1 MSFSLVGSVID
12 LIVTVLSVLGLGGLF
27 ALMVVE
33 SFGIPPLPSE
43 VILPF
48 AGFLVASG
56 TFPLLP
62 TIVLAIGGALVGS
75 LVAYAVG
82 RWWRHRIT
90 GIGVGSL
97 RLEPRHLERMDR
109 YFAEKGEVTVAVAR
123 VIPVV
128 RAYISYPAGTARMPL
143 PKFVAFTLLG
153 STPFVLA
160 LVYAG
165 MLLRADWTAV
175 TSDFQYLDYA
185 VFALLAIVVVYV
197 ILQVAGVLAPGWP
210 PRRLRRTDAASAPAK
225 SG

>member
-12 LIVTVLSVLGLGGLF
+12 LIVTILSVLGLGGLF

-56 TFPLLP
+56 TFPLVP
-62 TIVLAIGGALVGS
+62 TIALAIGGAIAGS
-75 LVAYAVG
+75 CIAYAVG
-82 RWWRHRIT
+82 RWWRDRIT
-90 GIGVGSL
+90 GLGIGSL

-123 VIPVV
+123 VIPVI
-128 RAYISYPAGTARMPL
+128 RAYISYPAGTARMSPARFL
-143 PKFVAFTLLG
+143 GFTLLG

-165 MLLRADWTAV
+165 MLLRSDWAVV
-175 TSDFQYLDYA
+175 TSYFEYLDYA
-185 VFALLAIVVVYV
+185 IFALIAVVVGYV

-210 PRRLRRTDAASAPAK
+210 PRRLHRGEAASAPAK